1 MDRLN
6 FPCGCTREGCGNTSG
21 RIEFNP
27 MRVRTHF
34 IHTLMRLELEKKQQK
49 EDDAL
54 RRQQQWTN
62 QISSGG
68 SDVPDVSSSSSA
80 EVESCADVGF
90 GNAPNAET
98 TLPSDD
104 QYFMGGQQG
113 YTQQPMQQQEQQR
126 RVPMFVMN
134 QGSFQYSQSGS
145 NYNAAQGASYS
156 ATGSFNY
163 SSSQSSQDVNYHQQ
177 QFNFQSY
184 QSSSLPSMSNI
195 TGNYRNNMY
204 REPCP
209 GRPGDA
215 NFVNGV
221 SCQEQQL
228 GMYVNESCELPIQTA
243 EDDSGSSES
252 SNVGQYTALNS
263 VCTLSNQ
270 LEPYS
275 NLLGGRCQYA
285 TSPAEGENRPAELM
299 ETGAD
304 GSQPSDG
311 TTREAGLSTN
321 PPEDC
326 DENFGEIIKKSIVET
341 VSA

>member
-49 EDDAL
+49 EEEEL
-54 RRQQQWTN
+54 RRQQQWASQT
-62 QISSGG
+62 SESGNELLR
-68 SDVPDVSSSSSA
+68 DASSSSSG
-80 EVESCADVGF
+80 EVDCTDSGTF
-90 GNAPNAET
+90 SNAHNSKT
-98 TLPSDD
+98 VVQNDN
-104 QYFMGGQQG
+104 QYFLGSQQG
-113 YTQQPMQQQEQQR
+113 YSQPSMQQQEPQR
-126 RVPMFVMN
+126 RVPMFVLN
-134 QGSFQYSQSGS
+134 QSNFPYAQSANS
-145 NYNAAQGASYS
+145 YNSTQGASYS
-156 ATGSFNY
+156 SAGSFNY
-163 SSSQSSQDVNYHQQ
+163 SNSQSSQDVNYQQQ

-184 QSSSLPSMSNI
+184 QNAALPSLSSI

-204 REPCP
+204 REQCP
-209 GRPGDA
+209 GRPTEQG
-215 NFVNGV
+215 FPNG
-221 SCQEQQL
+221 SCQEQPI
-228 GMYVNESCELPIQTA
+228 GMYVNEPCELQLQPA
-243 EDDSGSSES
+243 DDDSASSES
-252 SNVGQYTALNS
+252 SNIGHYTALNS

-285 TSPAEGENRPAELM
+285 TSTTDSEARPAGWM
-299 ETGAD
+299 ETSAD
-304 GSQPSDG
+304 GSQSSDG
-311 TTREAGLSTN
+311 ATREATSLTS
-321 PPEDC
+321 PSDDC